1 MFPIVEGSEDRLI
14 CGMKL
19 GPYLDRI
26 LKRDLYISEKHYLV
40 SSKPDRKTKEWV
52 DVLRTTI
59 NILLSFLVVKYLFFS
74 LLNFILNLLGKEE

>member
-40 SSKPDRKTKEWV
+40 SSKPDRKNKRVGRCMENNNKYIV
-52 DVLRTTI
+52 VFLFI
-59 NILLSFLVVKYLFFS
+59 KILIFS
-74 LLNFILNLLGKEE
+74 LFNFILNSLGKEE

>member
-19 GPYLDRI
+19 GPYLNRS

-40 SSKPDRKTKEWV
+40 SSKPDRKKQKRCNENNNTYIV
-52 DVLRTTI
+52 V
-59 NILLSFLVVKYLFFS
+59 FLFLKY
-74 LLNFILNLLGKEE
+74 

>member
-1 MFPIVEGSEDRLI
+1 
-14 CGMKL
+14 MKL

-40 SSKPDRKTKEWV
+40 SSKPDEKNKEWV

-59 NILLSFLVVKYLFFS
+59 NILLSFLVVKI
-74 LLNFILNLLGKEE
+74 FIFQSIQLYTKFIG

>member
-40 SSKPDRKTKEWV
+40 SSKPDRKNKRVGRCIENNNKYIV
-52 DVLRTTI
+52 V
-59 NILLSFLVVKYLFFS
+59 FLVVKI
-74 LLNFILNLLGKEE
+74 FIFQSIKLYTKFIG